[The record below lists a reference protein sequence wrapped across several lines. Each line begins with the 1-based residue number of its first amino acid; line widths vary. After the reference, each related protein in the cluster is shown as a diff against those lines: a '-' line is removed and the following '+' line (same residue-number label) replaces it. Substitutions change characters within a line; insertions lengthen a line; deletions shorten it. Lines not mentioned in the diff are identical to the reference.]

1 MSETP
6 QGFVV
11 RAKGLVA
18 YEPTW
23 QAMREFTDRRTADT
37 PDELWLL
44 EHEPVYTLGL
54 AGDLRHLINPTD
66 TPVVKTDRGGQITW
80 HGPGQLVAYVLC
92 DLRRLNLGP
101 REMVRKIEAAL
112 IDTLAGLGVAAA
124 RRPGAPGVYV
134 GEAKI
139 ASLGLRIRNGC
150 SYHGLALNV
159 NCALAPFSCINPCG
173 YAGLAVTSLAALGVR
188 TTVASVATGLTDA
201 LTHGFHPLA
210 GAPIIPAAPTTH
222 RMTLP

>member
-1 MSETP
+1 MSEQA

-11 RAKGLVA
+11 RMPGRVP
-18 YEPTW
+18 YESTW
-23 QAMREFTDRRTADT
+23 QAMRDFTSQRTADT

-54 AGDLRHLINPTD
+54 AGDLKHLLNPTD

-80 HGPGQLVAYVLC
+80 HGPGQLVVYLLC

-101 REMVRKIEAAL
+101 REMVRKIETAL
-112 IDTLAGLGVAAA
+112 IATLAGVGIEAE

-134 GEAKI
+134 GPAKI

-150 SYHGLALNV
+150 SYHGLSLNV
-159 NCALAPFSCINPCG
+159 NCELSPFAGINPCG

-188 TTVASVATGLTDA
+188 IAVESVGRRLIDA
-201 LTHGFHPLA
+201 LEDQFHPSAA
-210 GAPIIPAAPTTH
+210 GPIMPVAYMPHRTTN
-222 RMTLP
+222 P

>member
-1 MSETP
+1 MSEAAH
-6 QGFVV
+6 GFVV
-11 RAKGLVA
+11 RALGRVPYA
-18 YEPTW
+18 PIW
-23 QAMREFTDRRTADT
+23 QAMREFTDRRTAET

-54 AGDLRHLINPTD
+54 AGDLKHLINPTD

-80 HGPGQLVAYVLC
+80 HGPGQLVVYVLC

-112 IDTLAGLGVAAA
+112 IESLTGLGITAA

-134 GEAKI
+134 EDAKI

-159 NCALAPFSCINPCG
+159 SCELAPFSCINPCG
-173 YAGLAVTSLAALGVR
+173 YAGLAVTSLAALGLR
-188 TTVASVATGLTDA
+188 TELGSIAESLTGA
-201 LTHGFHPLA
+201 LARGFHPLA
-210 GAPIIPAAPTTH
+210 AAPIIPTAPTIH
-222 RMTLP
+222 RMTPP